1 MHETIMERLNSRRVV
16 AATLELRNQ
25 PGLQQA
31 PNRPGHFAFATWA
44 FLSALTPAPG
54 ETVTFTIPSHVL
66 NFASRAGAIGAT
78 VEGYT
83 IEFYDSSGNPLFP
96 GDSVVNSQGALNI
109 YVPAGITCTQPLPV
123 VGGENLGCRFDS
135 EGARY
140 ARGPLV
146 TSPNGYFMPITIAYE
161 DYKILFSGGAVG
173 AYGDFYLYG
182 TDDLNSVFRSGPYR
196 MAIQVPV
203 GGE

>member
-1 MHETIMERLNSRRVV
+1 MKQLWNVFTAAALLLLLSSCGINLGYNKPQIDLGISPLPLGFQYTLNRETGV
-16 AATLELRNQ
+16 
-25 PGLQQA
+25 
-31 PNRPGHFAFATWA
+31 
-44 FLSALTPAPG
+44 
-54 ETVTFTIPSHVL
+54 VTFTIPSHTL

-135 EGARY
+135 EGARF

-146 TSPNGYFMPITIAYE
+146 TSPNGFFTPITIAYE

-182 TDDLNSVFRSGPYR
+182 TDDLNSAFRSGPYR

-203 GGE
+203 EQR

>member
-1 MHETIMERLNSRRVV
+1 MKQLWN
-16 AATLELRNQ
+16 
-25 PGLQQA
+25 
-31 PNRPGHFAFATWA
+31 
-44 FLSALTPAPG
+44 ALTAAALLLLLSSCGINLGYNKPQIDLGISPLPLG
-54 ETVTFTIPSHVL
+54 FDYDLDDEGKVTLTIPSHIL